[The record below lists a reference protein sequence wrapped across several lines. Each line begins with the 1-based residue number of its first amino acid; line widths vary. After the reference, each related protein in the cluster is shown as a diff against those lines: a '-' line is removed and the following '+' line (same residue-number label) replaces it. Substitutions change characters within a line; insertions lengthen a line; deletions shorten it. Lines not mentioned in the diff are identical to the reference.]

1 MSERPSIILIILDS
15 ARRDMFGCYG
25 CGDGLT
31 PNFDRLAAEGM
42 LLWDHYAAGCGSAQA
57 HVSTFTGQHSA
68 RHRMVH
74 NLCEV
79 REDLLAMPRLLRELG
94 YRTYGH
100 SKASFIPPAGGH
112 EDLFG
117 LDEMWY
123 PGKTA
128 APARGGGARDR
139 LLDLLRRWPWGFN
152 TAKRL
157 YGAMLGRERQ
167 LAASARYFDGH
178 ASFRYVRDRLVEHRG
193 EAPVFA
199 YSTILHPHT
208 PYYPPKPYLDRFF
221 HGRKVP
227 AEALDIL
234 GNFHA
239 YANGDFGEARE
250 GIEALKLCYKADLL
264 YGDEQLGQWADE
276 LAGQGVLDESILV
289 VTSDH
294 GELFGEHGLANHGA
308 SVWEPLYATP
318 CLIRYPKKIPAGTV
332 VRGLTSALDLM
343 PTVFSL
349 IDRADWLRDRT
360 TLDGMVI
367 DPAAPPEADRVLV
380 VDSPPAV
387 LPERFKQYPKLLH
400 LLSIIVR
407 AARTHDYKYIWQSD
421 GRRMLFRTGTP
432 EEPEH
437 DLLASRPEIA
447 DELHGRLVAFY
458 EAIDPDFVMEHYPVN
473 IGRTA
478 GALMTNPAVRQELKR
493 LGYM

>member
-1 MSERPSIILIILDS
+1 MDQPSIILIILDS

-25 CGDGLT
+25 SNLGLT
-31 PNFDRLAAEGM
+31 PNFDRLASEGM

-79 REDLLAMPRLLRELG
+79 RDDLLAMPRLLRELG

-100 SKASFIPPAGGH
+100 SKASFIPPAGH

-117 LDEMWY
+117 FDEMWY
-123 PGKTA
+123 SGKA
-128 APARGGGARDR
+128 SARARSGGVRDHA
-139 LLDLLRRWPWGFN
+139 LDLLRRWPWAFN

-157 YGAMLGRERQ
+157 YGTMLGRERQ
-167 LAASARYFDGH
+167 LEASARYFDGH
-178 ASFRYVRDRLVEHRG
+178 ASFRYLRDRLAEHHG
-193 EAPVFA
+193 SAPVFA

-208 PYYPPKPYLDRFF
+208 PYYPPKRYLDRFF
-221 HGRKVP
+221 HGRPVP
-227 AEALDIL
+227 AQALDIQA
-234 GNFHA
+234 NFHA

-250 GIEALKLCYKADLL
+250 GIEALKLCYQADLV
-264 YGDEQLGQWADE
+264 YGDEQLGQFADD
-276 LAGQGVLDESILV
+276 LAERGILDESVLI

-308 SVWEPLYATP
+308 SVWEQLYSTP
-318 CLIRYPKKIPAGTV
+318 CLIRYPKAIPAGTV

-343 PTVFSL
+343 PTAFSL
-349 IDRADWLRDRT
+349 IGKEEWLADRT
-360 TLDGMVI
+360 TLDGEPLRLDTQV
-367 DPAAPPEADRVLV
+367 DPDRALI
-380 VDSPPAV
+380 VDAPPAV
-387 LPERFKQYPKLLH
+387 LPERFKQYPKLLY
-400 LLSIIVR
+400 LLSIIAR
-407 AARTHDYKYIWQSD
+407 AARTSEFKYIWQSN
-421 GRRMLFRTGTP
+421 GQKLLFRTGTP
-432 EEPEH
+432 EDDQHNVLEEY
-437 DLLASRPEIA
+437 PEIA
-447 DELHGRLVAFY
+447 DDLHSRMVAFY
-458 EAIDPDFVMEHYPVN
+458 EAVDPEFVIEQYPVA